1 MIGKKQNNLLLT
13 YEEDT
18 TNHNNKNKKKE
29 KVNINEA
36 SVNDTTDNL
45 EDTFLFECFKRIK

>member
-18 TNHNNKNKKKE
+18 TNHNNMNKQKE